1 MIFLTEK
8 RISQLEF
15 DTDDIEKI
23 IKSLNPNKAHGFD
36 GISIQMIQLC
46 SAAISKPL
54 YLLFKN
60 SFINGVFPDGWK
72 RANVVPIHKKNDK
85 QTISNY
91 RPISLLPICSKIFER
106 IIFNS
111 LYKYLDENNLLT
123 TNQSGFRSNNSCV
136 HQLIKITHDI
146 YQAFDNN
153 PSLET
158 RAVFLDL
165 SKAFD
170 RVWHKGLLF
179 KIKTFGVEG
188 ELYELIH
195 SFLSNRYQRVTI
207 NGQSSNW
214 CHVKAGVP
222 QG

>member
-1 MIFLTEK
+1 M
-8 RISQLEF
+8 
-15 DTDDIEKI
+15 
-23 IKSLNPNKAHGFD
+23 
-36 GISIQMIQLC
+36 
-46 SAAISKPL
+46 
-54 YLLFKN
+54 
-60 SFINGVFPDGWK
+60 
-72 RANVVPIHKKNDK
+72 
-85 QTISNY
+85 
-91 RPISLLPICSKIFER
+91 LPICSKIFER
-106 IIFNS
+106 IIFNT

-123 TNQSGFRSNNSCV
+123 TNQSGFRSNDSCV
-136 HQLIKITHDI
+136 HQLIKITHDTN
-146 YQAFDNN
+146 QVFDTN

-207 NGQSSNW
+207 NGI
-214 CHVKAGVP
+214 P
-222 QG
+222 